1 MGIVFVALSVCYTV
15 VIWKRIPFA
24 SANLYTGIMAIKT
37 NAGCILVVYALVLL
51 SIGYSL
57 LWMTA
62 VVGVYDI
69 TKGADN
75 MTNNDGKT
83 NNSNNT
89 ADENNLA
96 WGYLF
101 LLLLAYFW

>member
-1 MGIVFVALSVCYTV
+1 MGIVFFALSVCYTV

-24 SANLYTGIMAIKT
+24 SANLYTGIIAIKT
-37 NAGCILVVYALVLL
+37 NAGCILVVYSMVLL

-69 TKGADN
+69 TEGA
-75 MTNNDGKT
+75 NNNGM
-83 NNSNNT
+83 NNINST
-89 ADENNLA
+89 QEENNLG

>member
-1 MGIVFVALSVCYTV
+1 V
-15 VIWKRIPFA
+15 
-24 SANLYTGIMAIKT
+24 NLYTGIQAIKT
-37 NAGCILVVYALVLL
+37 NAGCILVVYGIVLL

-69 TKGADN
+69 TVGAAEDN
-75 MTNNDGKT
+75 MTNN
-83 NNSNNT
+83 NSNNNNSEE
-89 ADENNLA
+89 ENNLG

>member
-1 MGIVFVALSVCYTV
+1 VGIVFFALSVCYTV

-24 SANLYTGIMAIKT
+24 SANLYTGIIAIKT
-37 NAGCILVVYALVLL
+37 NAGCILVVYSMVLL

-69 TKGADN
+69 TEGA
-75 MTNNDGKT
+75 NNNGMNN
-83 NNSNNT
+83 NNST
-89 ADENNLA
+89 QEENNLG

>member
-1 MGIVFVALSVCYTV
+1 VGIVFFALSVCYAV
-15 VIWKRIPFA
+15 VIWKRVPFA
-24 SANLYTGIMAIKT
+24 SANLHTGIIAIKT
-37 NAGCILVVYALVLL
+37 NAGCILVAYSMVLL

-69 TKGADN
+69 TEGA
-75 MTNNDGKT
+75 NNNGM
-83 NNSNNT
+83 NNT
-89 ADENNLA
+89 NSTQEEYNLG

>member
-1 MGIVFVALSVCYTV
+1 MNV
-15 VIWKRIPFA
+15 
-24 SANLYTGIMAIKT
+24 YTGIQAIKT
-37 NAGCILVVYALVLL
+37 NAGCILVIYGLVLL

-57 LWMTA
+57 LWMMA

-69 TKGADN
+69 TVGAAEDN
-75 MTNNDGKT
+75 VTNNDG
-83 NNSNNT
+83 NNNNNNNNNT
-89 ADENNLA
+89 EEENNLG

>member
-1 MGIVFVALSVCYTV
+1 
-15 VIWKRIPFA
+15 
-24 SANLYTGIMAIKT
+24 MAIKT
-37 NAGCILVVYALVLL
+37 NAGCILVIYSIVLL

-69 TKGADN
+69 TQGAADDN
-75 MTNNDGKT
+75 MTTNDDGMNNNTTT
-83 NNSNNT
+83 NNNNSSEEE
-89 ADENNLA
+89 ENNLG

>member
-1 MGIVFVALSVCYTV
+1 M
-15 VIWKRIPFA
+15 
-24 SANLYTGIMAIKT
+24 
-37 NAGCILVVYALVLL
+37 VLL

-69 TKGADN
+69 TEGA
-75 MTNNDGKT
+75 NNNGMNN
-83 NNSNNT
+83 NNST
-89 ADENNLA
+89 QEEYNLG

-101 LLLLAYFW
+101 MLLLAYFW

>member
-1 MGIVFVALSVCYTV
+1 M
-15 VIWKRIPFA
+15 
-24 SANLYTGIMAIKT
+24 
-37 NAGCILVVYALVLL
+37 VLL

-69 TKGADN
+69 TEGA
-75 MTNNDGKT
+75 NNNGMNT
-83 NNSNNT
+83 NNST
-89 ADENNLA
+89 QEENLG